1 MNFDT
6 SNTGDNWDNYVPQPV
21 EPTPAPPGG
30 PAQVAPLTASGP
42 LASSQMQVDSG
53 GNGGNGGGT
62 GAAIGLGVLRRFIFL
77 PIMGVIALFGWI
89 TTQGTTEAT
98 DLQAGDCFVMPEAG
112 AEFERL
118 DTEDCTLPHDGQIVE
133 SITVPSNASYPSD
146 FDAYWDTVY
155 ARCETAATNNVTRFE
170 SLPDNT
176 QLLFFSP
183 TEESWEAGDRGSLCY
198 ISSVD
203 GLEGSFVIPSES

>member
-1 MNFDT
+1 MTFDT
-6 SNTGDNWDNYVPQPV
+6 SNTGDNWDNFVPEPV
-21 EPTPAPPGG
+21 APAPPPPGTTE
-30 PAQVAPLTASGP
+30 VAPQAAPSP
-42 LASSQMQVDSG
+42 LASHQMQASSDG
-53 GNGGNGGGT
+53 GGGGT
-62 GAAIGLGVLRRFIFL
+62 GAAIGLGLLRRFIFL
-77 PIMGVIALFGWI
+77 PIMGVIALFGWV

-112 AEFERL
+112 EEFERL
-118 DTEDCTLPHDGQIVE
+118 DTEECSLPHDGQIVE

-155 ARCETAATNNVTRFE
+155 ARCETAASNNVTRFE

-183 TEESWEAGDRGSLCY
+183 TEESWDAGDRGSLCY
-198 ISSVD
+198 ISSTD
-203 GLEGSFVIPSES
+203 GLEGSFVIPGES

>member
-1 MNFDT
+1 MSFDT
-6 SNTGDNWDNYVPQPV
+6 SNTRDNWDSYVPQPA
-21 EPTPAPPGG
+21 EPTPTPPGG
-30 PAQVAPLTASGP
+30 PAQMAPQTAPSP
-42 LASSQMQVDSG
+42 LASSQMQDTGPS
-53 GNGGNGGGT
+53 NRGGT
-62 GAAIGLGVLRRFIFL
+62 GAAIGLGLLRRFIFL
-77 PIMGVIALFGWI
+77 PIMGVLALFGWV

-98 DLQAGDCFVMPEAG
+98 DLQAGDCFVMPDPG

-183 TEESWEAGDRGSLCY
+183 TEESWDAGDRGSLCY
-198 ISSVD
+198 ISSPD
-203 GLEGSFVIPSES
+203 GLDGSFVVPSAS